1 MYGMKKTTIYLP
13 DDLKSEL
20 ERVSRAA
27 KQSEAEIIRDAI
39 RRLIQERS
47 PLPAP
52 RIPLFT
58 SDEPTLAEQIDEA
71 LAGFGER

>member
-27 KQSEAEIIRDAI
+27 NQFEAEVIRDAI

-47 PLPAP
+47 SVPAP
-52 RIPLFT
+52 RIPLFA
-58 SDEPTLAEQIDEA
+58 SDEPTLAELTDEA

>member
-1 MYGMKKTTIYLP
+1 MKKTTIYLP
-13 DDLKSEL
+13 NDLKSEL
-20 ERVSRAA
+20 ERISRAA

-47 PLPAP
+47 SAPTP
-52 RIPLFT
+52 RIPLFA
-58 SDEPTLAEQIDEA
+58 SDESTLADMTDEA